1 VREAPWSAVAPAT
14 AFRLG
19 YDLAEGLGLQYHN
32 HRFAAANQFF
42 MNEVYDPEHREAP
55 ITDLSS
61 ASEEVS
67 VIH

>member
-1 VREAPWSAVAPAT
+1 MRVAVPPFCWVLPA
-14 AFRLG
+14 G
-19 YDLAEGLGLQYHN
+19 N
-32 HRFAAANQFF
+32 HTTLCECISNCIYLFAAANQFF